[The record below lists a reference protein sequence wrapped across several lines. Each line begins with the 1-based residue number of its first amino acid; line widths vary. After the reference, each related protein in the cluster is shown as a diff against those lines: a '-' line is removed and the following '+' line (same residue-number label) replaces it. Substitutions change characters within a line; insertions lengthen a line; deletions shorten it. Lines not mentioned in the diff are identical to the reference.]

1 MVNAEEKNQETEG
14 ARNQNG
20 SKQKYTNSKRL
31 TNPSWKEA
39 KAMPLEFTYLM
50 GEKFVGEK
58 RRNSS

>member
-1 MVNAEEKNQETEG
+1 MVIAEEKNQETEG

-39 KAMPLEFTYLM
+39 
-50 GEKFVGEK
+50 
-58 RRNSS
+58 